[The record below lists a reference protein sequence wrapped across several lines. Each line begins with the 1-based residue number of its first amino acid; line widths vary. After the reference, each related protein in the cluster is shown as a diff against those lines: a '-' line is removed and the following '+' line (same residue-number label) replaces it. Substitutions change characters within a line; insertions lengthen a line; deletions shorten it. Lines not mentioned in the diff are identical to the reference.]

1 MKHLSATYGILEL
14 LDLGGDM
21 DEKTDVTENE
31 KPVKSTR
38 GSRKKTILMVLLVL
52 ILIGAAAGAAY
63 WWRDMSAKEKEKQQ
77 ATDLSSLQQKNTKLE
92 KELADKKT
100 KNGATPDET
109 ACTSKSPSA
118 AAIGNI
124 EASITSGNT
133 AALEGYMASSVNVII
148 AASEG
153 LGMKTP
159 TEAVSGISTFITN
172 DPASWDYDFDL
183 SASLVGSYSKGF
195 YGQYFPDNAVAAKAS
210 NQKVISFSFDCDG
223 KISTVFLAAN
233 ADLL

>member
-1 MKHLSATYGILEL
+1 
-14 LDLGGDM
+14 M

-31 KPVKSTR
+31 KPTVAAGR
-38 GSRKKTILMVLLVL
+38 SRKKTILIVLLVL
-52 ILIGAAAGAAY
+52 VLLAAAAGAAY
-63 WWRDMSAKEKEKQQ
+63 YWRDMSAKEKEKQQ
-77 ATDLSSLQQKNTKLE
+77 ASDLSSLQQKNSKLE
-92 KELADKKT
+92 KELADAKAKSGST
-100 KNGATPDET
+100 TDET

-159 TEAVSGISTFITN
+159 TEAVSGISDFITS
-172 DPASWDYDFDL
+172 DPTSWDYDFDL
-183 SASLVGSYSKGF
+183 SAALVGSYGKGF
-195 YGQYFPDNAVAAKAS
+195 YGQYFPDNAIAGKAS
-210 NQKVISFSFDCDG
+210 NQKVISFSFDCNG

>member
-1 MKHLSATYGILEL
+1 MDKDTGTTSTDDKQTTKPAT
-14 LDLGGDM
+14 
-21 DEKTDVTENE
+21 KN
-31 KPVKSTR
+31 
-38 GSRKKTILMVLLVL
+38 RKKTILLIVLVL
-52 ILIGAAAGAAY
+52 VLVGAAAGAAY

-77 ATDLSSLQQKNTKLE
+77 ASDLSSLQQKNTKLE
-92 KELADKKT
+92 KELADEKT
-100 KNGATPDET
+100 KNGGTPDQT
-109 ACTSKSPSA
+109 ACTSKSPNA
-118 AAIGNI
+118 AAISNI

-133 AALEGYMASSVNVII
+133 AALEGYMAPSVNVII

-172 DPASWDYDFDL
+172 DPASWDYDFGL
-183 SASLVGSYSKGF
+183 SASLVGSYGKGF
-195 YGQYFPDNAVAAKAS
+195 YGQYFPDNAVAAKAN
-210 NQKVISFSFDCDG
+210 NQKVISFSFDCNG

>member
-1 MKHLSATYGILEL
+1 
-14 LDLGGDM
+14 M
-21 DEKTDVTENE
+21 DEKTDVTESE
-31 KPVKSTR
+31 KPVKSSG

-52 ILIGAAAGAAY
+52 VLLAAAAGAAY
-63 WWRDMSAKEKEKQQ
+63 YWRDMSAKEKEKQQ
-77 ATDLSSLQQKNTKLE
+77 ASDLSSLRQKNTKLE
-92 KELADKKT
+92 KELADEKA
-100 KNGATPDET
+100 KNSGTSET

-133 AALEGYMASSVNVII
+133 AALEGYMASNVNVII

-172 DPASWDYDFDL
+172 DPSSWDYDFGL
-183 SASLVGSYSKGF
+183 SASLVGSYGKGF

-210 NQKVISFSFDCDG
+210 NQKVISFSFDCNG

>member
-1 MKHLSATYGILEL
+1 
-14 LDLGGDM
+14 M

-31 KPVKSTR
+31 KPTVAAGR
-38 GSRKKTILMVLLVL
+38 SRKKTILIVLLVL
-52 ILIGAAAGAAY
+52 VLLAAAAGAAY
-63 WWRDMSAKEKEKQQ
+63 YWRDMSAKEKEKQQ
-77 ATDLSSLQQKNTKLE
+77 ASDLSSLQQKNSKLE
-92 KELADKKT
+92 KELADAKAKSGST
-100 KNGATPDET
+100 TDET

-159 TEAVSGISTFITN
+159 AEAVSGISTFITN
-172 DPASWDYDFDL
+172 DPSSWDYDFGL
-183 SASLVGSYSKGF
+183 SASLVGSYGKGF

-210 NQKVISFSFDCDG
+210 NQKVISFSFDCNG